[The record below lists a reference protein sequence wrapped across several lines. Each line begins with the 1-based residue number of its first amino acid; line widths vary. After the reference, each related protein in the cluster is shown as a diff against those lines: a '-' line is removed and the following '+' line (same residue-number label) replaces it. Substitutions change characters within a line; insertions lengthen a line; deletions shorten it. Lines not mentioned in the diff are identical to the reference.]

1 MKVLVLYRKDDRIG
15 EYLQKGFRNNIYV
28 FTNDAAYCLELIT
41 VERIVDDIIIDV
53 NSDGY
58 YTIDENCIVMNSIDD
73 DSVKCFFSSLN
84 DCFFRKFTR
93 LSHEEKEFLREQM
106 DNLYE
111 L

>member
-1 MKVLVLYRKDDRIG
+1 MDWYEKRRLG
-15 EYLQKGFRNNIYV
+15 EYIYV
-28 FTNDAAYCLELIT
+28 FTNDAAYSLEFIT
-41 VERIVDDIIIDV
+41 VERIVDEIIIDV

-84 DCFFRKFTR
+84 DCFFRKFTP